1 MALTD
6 DLADGV
12 FDPKPGGITA
22 PIFGTGTPTYVL
34 GPDTSN
40 MFKDLYVDS
49 SNRPGA
55 LIASWIKGEITFEEL
70 KAAIPN
76 EEFRN
81 SLLGQFGYNPEG
93 NKLAPVEV
101 GKPVYVAEE
110 EPKTEPEPEESG
122 EEPTKEAE
130 GGPTEQEITD
140 AIINENWKDFID
152 YFPSPE
158 EAGQWIKDRW
168 QDLKNVIGKVVQVT
182 TPPDDYKEC
191 EINNGGYNS
200 RQECIAAK
208 TRVQIVPEG
217 LPPIPLPGIKIE
229 DLPEAGA
236 NVLGTIQDILDSAG
250 DAASGVWDW
259 ITGALEDGTID
270 VGTVINSVLM
280 GDYTFGGLFEGDSGA
295 EETPKTPQT
304 PVTGAED
311 GGGETSIF
319 TDTTETESTD
329 RLGFGYETPLT
340 AEGEITEVV
349 TGGVE
354 DTSDNGSPLVFGYEF
369 PSTSTSD
376 TAEIGS
382 SPITG
387 AVPEETLI
395 SGASGGAGGGAG
407 GGEGA
412 FDPLIKTIPFNPPAV
427 PGMLRTPFIDSV
439 AELNKI
445 IARNSNRG
453 GMLV

>member
-1 MALTD
+1 MDET
-6 DLADGV
+6 V
-12 FDPKPGGITA
+12 
-22 PIFGTGTPTYVL
+22 V
-34 GPDTSN
+34 
-40 MFKDLYVDS
+40 
-49 SNRPGA
+49 RPQQILDA
-55 LIASWIKGEITFEEL
+55 WINGEITFEEL
-70 KAAIPN
+70 QEALPN

-81 SLLGQFGYNPEG
+81 NLLSTFGYDPEG
-93 NKLAPVEV
+93 NLLVPIDV
-101 GKPVYVAEE
+101 GEPDYVAGE
-110 EPKTEPEPEESG
+110 EPKPETEPEESEG
-122 EEPTKEAE
+122 EPTEEAG

-140 AIINENWKDFID
+140 AVINENWKDFID

-208 TRVQIVPEG
+208 TRVQIIPEG

-229 DLPEAGA
+229 DLPETGA

-250 DAASGVWDW
+250 DAASGAWDW

-304 PVTGAED
+304 PVTGTED
-311 GGGETSIF
+311 EGGETSIF
-319 TDTTETESTD
+319 TDTTETEPTD
-329 RLGFGYETPLT
+329 RLSFGYVDPLT

-369 PSTSTSD
+369 PLTDASD
-376 TAEIGS
+376 TTEIGS

-387 AVPEETLI
+387 AAPEETPI
-395 SGASGGAGGGAG
+395 SGSSGGAGGGG
-407 GGEGA
+407 GGSAAGTSEDFLRGLSYR
-412 FDPLIKTIPFNPPAV
+412 PLQ
-427 PGMLRTPFIDSV
+427 V
-439 AELNKI
+439 AP
-445 IARNSNRG
+445 IAARPVVDYTAGLFTQPTSRMGNLQLG
-453 GMLV
+453 GITAGLFGDMIG